1 MNKERMINAA
11 RAGMLKGKRFKPQ
24 EIGQYENALLQQIHD
39 DKVEVMM
46 LYFAEALH
54 DELGFGMK
62 RTQKILS
69 KVDEHMCEWLDVENF
84 NLDKLRIRV
93 FEKTHFMFA
102 CDEEDLKYIEKLLTD
117 AGYNVKGE
125 KDLLD
130 KA

>member
-1 MNKERMINAA
+1 MNKDRIINAA
-11 RAGMLKGKRFKPQ
+11 RAGMMRGKRFKPQ
-24 EIGQYENALLQQIHD
+24 EIGQYESALLQQIHD

-46 LYFAEALH
+46 LYFAEVLH

-69 KVDEHMCEWLDVENF
+69 KVDEHMCEWLNEENF
-84 NLDKLRIRV
+84 NMDKLRVRV
-93 FEKTHFMFA
+93 FDKTHFMFA
-102 CDEEDLKYIEKLLTD
+102 CDEEDMKHIEQLLTD

-130 KA
+130 K

>member
-1 MNKERMINAA
+1 MNKERVINAA

-46 LYFAEALH
+46 LYFAEVLH
-54 DELGFGMK
+54 DVLGFGLK
-62 RTQKILS
+62 RTQNVLS
-69 KVDEHMCEWLDVENF
+69 KVDEYMYEWLTAEDF
-84 NLDKLRIRV
+84 NIDRLRLRV
-93 FEKTHFMFA
+93 FEKTNFMFA

-125 KDLLD
+125 KDLLN